1 MTRSKL
7 GAFQETIGVQFVNI
21 SLLEQALTHRSYLNE
36 NPSTKRGHN
45 ERLEFLGDAVLEL
58 IVTDY
63 LFQEYPKKPE
73 GELTNYRAAL
83 VNSDMLARVASELG
97 VGEHV
102 MLSKGEAKDKGRARG
117 YILANAF
124 EAIIGAIYE
133 DQGYDV
139 AKGFVTKFLLP
150 KMTDVIERKLWKDP
164 KSAFQEAAQDKEGVT
179 PTYKVTEE
187 TGPDHDKRFV
197 VGVFLDKELVAS
209 GQGASKQEAE
219 LNAARAGLE
228 VKKW

>member
-1 MTRSKL
+1 MTRLKL
-7 GAFQETIGVQFVNI
+7 GAFQETIGVQFI
-21 SLLEQALTHRSYLNE
+21 EHALLEQALTHRSYLNE
-36 NPSTKRGHN
+36 NPTTKRGHN

-97 VGEHV
+97 VGDHV

-139 AKGFVTKFLLP
+139 AKGFVAKFLLP
-150 KMTDVIERKLWKDP
+150 KMTEVIERKLWKDP
-164 KSAFQEAAQDKEGVT
+164 KSAFQEAAQDKASVT
-179 PTYKVTEE
+179 PTYKVMEE

-197 VGVFLDKELVAS
+197 VGVFLEKELVAS
-209 GQGASKQEAE
+209 GHGASKQEAE

-228 VKKW
+228 IKRW

>member
-1 MTRSKL
+1 MTRSKI
-7 GAFQETIGVQFVNI
+7 ATFQEAMGVQFKTI

-36 NPSTKRGHN
+36 NPDTKRGHN

-58 IVTDY
+58 SVTDY
-63 LFQEYPKKPE
+63 LFKKYPGKPE

-83 VNSDMLARVASELG
+83 VNSDMLARVAFELG

-102 MLSKGEAKDKGRARG
+102 LLSKGEAKDKGRARG

-124 EAIIGAIYE
+124 EAIIGALYE
-133 DQGYDV
+133 DQGYG
-139 AKGFVTKFLLP
+139 AANTFIEKFLLP
-150 KMTDVIERKLWKDP
+150 RMKEVIDRKLWKDP
-164 KSAFQEAAQDKEGVT
+164 KSAFQEAAQDKAGVT
-179 PTYKVTEE
+179 PTYKVVEE

-197 VGVFLDKELVAS
+197 VGVFLDKEMVTS

-219 LNAARAGLE
+219 IAAARAALE
-228 VKKW
+228 MKKW

>member
-1 MTRSKL
+1 MTKTKL
-7 GAFQETIGVQFVNI
+7 TAFQERIGVQFSDTV
-21 SLLEQALTHRSYLNE
+21 LLEQALTHRSYLNE

-63 LFQEYPKKPE
+63 LFHEYPKKPE

-83 VNSDMLARVASELG
+83 VNSDMLARVATELS
-97 VGEHV
+97 VGDHV

-124 EAIIGAIYE
+124 EAIIGAVYE
-133 DQGYDV
+133 DQGYEA
-139 AKGFVTKFLLP
+139 AKKFVEQFLLP
-150 KMTDVIERKLWKDP
+150 KMSEVIERKLWKDP
-164 KSAFQEAAQDKEGVT
+164 KSAFQEAAQDKAGVT
-179 PTYKVTEE
+179 PTYKVMEE
-187 TGPDHDKRFV
+187 TGPDHNKRFV
-197 VGVFLDKELVAS
+197 VGVFLDKEMVAS

-219 LNAARAGLE
+219 LNAARAALE
-228 VKKW
+228 IKRW